1 MRNILPALAII
12 STLIFTACDK
22 AEKITTT
29 SGSTVSSTGSMDM
42 EVELFVEGDSTT
54 ITINGEEVEEL
65 PDGMMIE
72 TMQMIGNDGGEIIV
86 MVDGQEQTIDL
97 QGLLSGM
104 DLAGMDGEVNIE
116 VMAFGDDE
124 EHAMHKFQA
133 DGENVQMFVTLNGK
147 EVEGMSGDM
156 SRDMMGHVM
165 QMICSEHGGQPEGM
179 REHMMHGGE
188 YGGPHQQFSGE
199 WRSQSPHQMH
209 DKGQY
214 HAGGMLEEMQFVQE
228 LDMLGQVAVRL
239 DDREAVALMGIHIIR
254 DELEGE
260 IRMDALEAIIDD
272 SGPIARNAAL
282 LVAIQTMLEEGDEEA
297 AADYMVELVL
307 SN

>member
-1 MRNILPALAII
+1 MRNILPTLAII

-42 EVELFVEGDSTT
+42 EVELFVEGDATT

-65 PDGMMIE
+65 PDGMMIDI
-72 TMQMIGNDGGEIIV
+72 MQMIGNDGGEIIV
-86 MVDGQEQTIDL
+86 MVDGQEQAIDL
-97 QGLLSGM
+97 QELLSGM

-116 VMAFGDDE
+116 VMAFGDDK

-147 EVEGMSGDM
+147 EVEGMSDDM

-165 QMICSEHGGQPEGM
+165 QMIGSE
-179 REHMMHGGE
+179 HGGE

-214 HAGGMLEEMQFVQE
+214 HAGGMPEEMQFVQE
-228 LDMLGQVAVRL
+228 LDMLGQVAARL

-260 IRMDALEAIIDD
+260 IRMDALEAIIED

>member
-42 EVELFVEGDSTT
+42 EVELFVEGDATT

-65 PDGMMIE
+65 PDGMMIDI
-72 TMQMIGNDGGEIIV
+72 MQMIGNDGGEIIV

-97 QGLLSGM
+97 QELLSGM

-165 QMICSEHGGQPEGM
+165 QMIDSE
-179 REHMMHGGE
+179 HGGE

-214 HAGGMLEEMQFVQE
+214 HAGGMPEEMQFVQE

-260 IRMDALEAIIDD
+260 IRMDALEAIIKD